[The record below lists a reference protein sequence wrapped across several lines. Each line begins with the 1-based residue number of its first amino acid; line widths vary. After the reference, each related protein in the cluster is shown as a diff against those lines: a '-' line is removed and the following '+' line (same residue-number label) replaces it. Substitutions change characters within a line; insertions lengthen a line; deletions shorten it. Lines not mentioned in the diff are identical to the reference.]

1 MSWTEL
7 TELKNFSRSP
17 MLSSQESTEN
27 IWAVGGYVGSEGAS
41 AHVQT
46 IDLATGQVTLL
57 PDMAFNKNISGGC
70 SVMVDDKFLYIIGGE
85 GWFRLIS
92 PIIIE

>member
-1 MSWTEL
+1 
-7 TELKNFSRSP
+7 
-17 MLSSQESTEN
+17 MLSSQESTEK

-46 IDLATGQVTLL
+46 IDLASGQVTLL
-57 PDMAFNKNISGGC
+57 PDMAFNKNISNSC

-85 GWFRLIS
+85 GWLMLITY
-92 PIIIE
+92 